1 MSGYSII
8 DNIQSPAVPTPDS
21 PLGVFLLVTS
31 KSNVDLPAGSLVQD
45 VVSSSDW
52 SNYPQE
58 IQDFLDYI
66 SPRSA
71 GNMHFHIVVQEVAE
85 DPTEAVERVKD
96 GLTFGDI
103 VYLDD
108 DVFTVANIDLMDAL
122 GISFQSENKPV
133 GQQLKLI
140 KQILDR
146 STVNLTFARDAT
158 DEITGDT
165 TDQSLT
171 INNAS
176 DTTKVV
182 IGQIITGAGIDPG
195 TTVASKTAS
204 SITLSQVA
212 TATAAGVA
220 LNVYSASLEVQIKSG
235 RAFARTSFDKT
246 GTTTLDSDTLTA
258 VSDTSNVEVGQE
270 VQGVGIPVGTKVIA
284 KDATAVQMNKTATA
298 SGAGVTLTFTTL
310 KTYFSFD
317 AGVIPSGDISV
328 DLLGTAIASGSQYD
342 AVPQDTINEL
352 ETPISGLSVNNSAA
366 SSTENSQTWDEYR
379 ESLNADGRW
388 DKWIFAGQV
397 NTNVGL
403 NQFAHYVAN
412 RFKYSQEPQYP
423 PGYGGAD
430 PIAGMPPV
438 QTYYSDYVPKSASI
452 FMRGD
457 GDGIGKRIIDAYV
470 HDGSAEFRFYP
481 GSQLFTQS
489 TDQFKR
495 PEHFLLYQHLWY
507 TILPQ
512 IQAWSDNPQVRLAT
526 VSGLDDARLE
536 LVARISERFTIGDVS
551 LANLFKFDPVVI
563 FGSLQS
569 SNGSLYPE
577 LEGLSSPPGRFQVVM
592 NFWPTPTASRFTIIN
607 TLKLDYEESTTT
619 EEA

>member
-1 MSGYSII
+1 MSYSII
-8 DNIQSPAVPTPDS
+8 DNVQSQAVPTPDS
-21 PLGVFLLVTS
+21 PLGVFLLVTT

-52 SNYPQE
+52 TNYPQE
-58 IQDFLDYI
+58 IQDFLDYV
-66 SPRSA
+66 SPRS
-71 GNMHFHIVVQEVAE
+71 GGKMHFHIVVQNIAE
-85 DPTEAVERVKD
+85 DPTEAVDRVKD
-96 GLTFGDI
+96 GLTFGDAI
-103 VYLDD
+103 YLDD

-122 GISFQSENKPV
+122 GLAMSNDNKPI

-146 STVNLTFARDAT
+146 STVSLTFKRDAT
-158 DEITGDT
+158 VAFVGDT
-165 TDQSLT
+165 TSGALNIT
-171 INNAS
+171 NIA
-176 DTTKVV
+176 DTSALKV
-182 IGQIITGAGIDPG
+182 GQLIEMVGIPVGSII
-195 TTVASKTAS
+195 ASKDGS
-204 SITLSQVA
+204 SITVDNLA
-212 TATAAGVA
+212 TITDAAVSGEAFEV
-220 LNVYSASLEVQIKSG
+220 STEVQIKTG
-235 RAFARTSFDKT
+235 RAFRRTSFDVT

-258 VSDTSNVEVGQE
+258 VSSTVSVEIGQE
-270 VQGVGIPVGTKVIA
+270 IQGVGIPVGSKVIA
-284 KDATAVQMNKTATA
+284 KTVDTVQMNKTATA
-298 SGAGVTLTFTTL
+298 SGAGITVTFTTL
-310 KTYFSFD
+310 KTYFSFP
-317 AGVIPSGDISV
+317 AGIIPGGDVSA
-328 DLLGTAIASGSQYD
+328 DLTGTAIASGSQYD
-342 AVPQDTINEL
+342 AVPQDTIIEL
-352 ETPISGLSVNNSAA
+352 ETPISGLSVNNAAA

-379 ESLNADGRW
+379 EAINADGRW

-430 PIAGMPPV
+430 SISGMPPV
-438 QTYYSDYVPKSASI
+438 QTYYNDYVSKAASI

-470 HDGSAEFRFYP
+470 HDGSIEFRFYP
-481 GSQLFTQS
+481 GSQLFTQGS
-489 TDQFKR
+489 DQFKR

-507 TILPQ
+507 ALLPQ
-512 IQAWSDNPQVRLAT
+512 IQAWADNPQVRLAT
-526 VSGLDDARLE
+526 VAGLDDARLE
-536 LVARISERFTIGDVS
+536 LVARISEQFVIGDVS

-607 TLKLDYEESTTT
+607 TLKLDFEESTT
-619 EEA
+619 EAV

>member
-1 MSGYSII
+1 MSYSII
-8 DNIQSPAVPTPDS
+8 DNVQSPAVPTPDS
-21 PLGVFLLVTS
+21 PLGVFLLVTT

-58 IQDFLDYI
+58 IQDFFDYI
-66 SPRSA
+66 SPRSG
-71 GNMHFHIVVQEVAE
+71 GNMHFHIVVQELIE
-85 DPTEAVERVKD
+85 SPTEAVDRVKD
-96 GLTFGDI
+96 GLTFAEAI
-103 VYLDD
+103 YMDD
-108 DVFTVANIDLMDAL
+108 DVFTVANIELMDAL
-122 GISFQSENKPV
+122 GLAMSNDNKPI

-146 STVNLTFARDAT
+146 STVALTFSRDEA
-158 DEITGDT
+158 DSITGDT

-171 INNAS
+171 VLNVS
-176 DTTKVV
+176 DTSKVA
-182 IGQIITGAGIDPG
+182 IGQVISGAGITAG
-195 TTVASKTAS
+195 TTVAGKTAN
-204 SITLSQVA
+204 SITLSEVA

-220 LNVYSASLEVQIKSG
+220 LKVYNVATEIQIKEG
-235 RAFARTSFDKT
+235 RAFRRTSFDVT

-258 VSDTSNVEVGQE
+258 VSSTVSVEIGQE
-270 VQGVGIPVGTKVIA
+270 VQGIGIPVGSKVIA
-284 KDATAVQMNKTATA
+284 KTVDTVQMNKTATA
-298 SGAGVTLTFTTL
+298 PGAGITVTFTTL
-310 KTYFSFD
+310 KTYFSFP
-317 AGVIPSGDISV
+317 AGVISGGDVSA
-328 DLLGTAIASGSQYD
+328 DLTGTAIAAGSQYD

-352 ETPISGLSVNNSAA
+352 ETPISGLSINNAAA
-366 SSTENSQTWDEYR
+366 SSTANSQTWDEYR
-379 ESLNADGRW
+379 EAINADGRW

-412 RFKYSQEPQYP
+412 RFKYSQDPQYP

-430 PIAGMPPV
+430 PIGGMPPV
-438 QTYYSDYVPKSASI
+438 QTYYNDYVSKAASI
-452 FMRGD
+452 FMRGT

-470 HDGSAEFRFYP
+470 HDGSTEFRFYP

-507 TILPQ
+507 TLLPQ
-512 IQAWSDNPQVRLAT
+512 IQAWADNPQVRLAT
-526 VSGLDDARLE
+526 VAGLDDARLE
-536 LVARISERFTIGDVS
+536 LVSRISEQFIIGDVS

-563 FGSLQS
+563 FGALQS
-569 SNGSLYPE
+569 SNGALYPE

-607 TLKLDYEESTTT
+607 TLKLDTSETTT

>member
-8 DNIQSPAVPTPDS
+8 DNVQSQAVPTPDS
-21 PLGVFLLVTS
+21 PLGVFLLVTT

-45 VVSSSDW
+45 IVSSSDW

-66 SPRSA
+66 SPRS
-71 GNMHFHIVVQEVAE
+71 GGKMHFHIVVQNVAE
-85 DPTEAVERVKD
+85 DPTEAVDRVKD
-96 GLTFGDI
+96 GLTFGDA

-108 DVFTVANIDLMDAL
+108 DVFTVTNIALMDAL
-122 GISFQSENKPV
+122 GLAMSTDNKPI

-146 STVNLTFARDAT
+146 STVALTFKRDLT
-158 DEITGDT
+158 VEFVGDT
-165 TDQSLT
+165 TSASL
-171 INNAS
+171 
-176 DTTKVV
+176 
-182 IGQIITGAGIDPG
+182 IITNIADTSALKVGQLIEMVGIPVG
-195 TTVASKTAS
+195 SVIVSKTAD
-204 SITLSQVA
+204 SITVDIVA
-212 TATAAGVA
+212 TITDTGIDGDAFEVST
-220 LNVYSASLEVQIKSG
+220 EVQIKTG
-235 RAFARTSFDKT
+235 RAFARTSFDVT

-258 VSDTSNVEVGQE
+258 VSSTVSVEIGQE
-270 VQGVGIPVGTKVIA
+270 VQGIGIPVGSKVIA
-284 KDATAVQMNKTATA
+284 KTVDTVQMNKVATA
-298 SGAGVTLTFTTL
+298 SGAGITVTFTTL
-310 KTYFSFD
+310 KTYFAFD
-317 AGVIPSGDISV
+317 AGIIPGGDVSA
-328 DLLGTAIASGSQYD
+328 DLTGTAIAAGSQYD
-342 AVPQDTINEL
+342 AVPQDTIDEL
-352 ETPISGLSVNNSAA
+352 ETAISGLSVNNAAA
-366 SSTENSQTWDEYR
+366 SSTASSQTWDEYR
-379 ESLNADGRW
+379 EAINADGRW

-412 RFKYSQEPQYP
+412 RFKYSQAPQYP

-430 PIAGMPPV
+430 PIGGMPPV
-438 QTYYSDYVPKSASI
+438 QTYYNDYVSKAASI

-470 HDGSAEFRFYP
+470 HDGSIEFRFYP

-507 TILPQ
+507 ALLPQ
-512 IQAWSDNPQVRLAT
+512 IQAWADNPQVRLAT
-526 VSGLDDARLE
+526 VAGLDDARLE
-536 LVARISERFTIGDVS
+536 LVARISEQFVIGDVS

-563 FGSLQS
+563 FGALQS
-569 SNGSLYPE
+569 SNGALYSE
-577 LEGLSSPPGRFQVVM
+577 LEGVSSPAGRFQVVM

-607 TLKLDYEESTTT
+607 TLKLNYEESTETT
-619 EEA
+619 V